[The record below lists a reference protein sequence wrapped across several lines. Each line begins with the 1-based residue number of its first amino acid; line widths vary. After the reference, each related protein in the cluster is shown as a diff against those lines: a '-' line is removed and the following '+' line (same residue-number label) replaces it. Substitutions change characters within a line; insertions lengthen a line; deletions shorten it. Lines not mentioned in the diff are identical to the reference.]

1 MNFNDDLPTR
11 PIPNHGRR
19 SSRIAQGKREETTL
33 QENEHVKQL
42 SAARS
47 RLIADRRHAVQAIAE
62 ENRRGLNGDTCDA
75 LILIQTTIEA
85 IDRAL
90 ADETK
95 LARERDALPIG
106 QSNG

>member
-1 MNFNDDLPTR
+1 
-11 PIPNHGRR
+11 
-19 SSRIAQGKREETTL
+19 L

-47 RLIADRRHAVQAIAE
+47 RLIANRRNAATEIAE

-90 ADETK
+90 VDEAK
-95 LARERDALPIG
+95 LASERDALPTG
-106 QSNG
+106 QSKG